1 MKLDFEKMGGLI
13 PAVVQDADTQAVL
26 MVGFMNPAAWEKT
39 VETGC
44 VTFYSRTRDKLWTKG
59 ETSGHVLK
67 VQEVLTDCD
76 LDTVVVRATPVGPG
90 VCHEYPRPER
100 YFPRGSAPAS
110 ACRVSCRH
118 TNAGSPLSTK
128 WALQAAVML
137 ALRSSSPGVR
147 EPVCRGGP
155 PVLVPPGRSG
165 RAGPSPGKP
174 RVGSHLCFLCLARA

>member
-90 VCHEYPRPER
+90 VCHEGYSTCFSRRLGSSGDWER
-100 YFPRGSAPAS
+100 FLEPCFDAQQVYG
-110 ACRVSCRH
+110 
-118 TNAGSPLSTK
+118 GTK
-128 WALQAAVML
+128 
-137 ALRSSSPGVR
+137 
-147 EPVCRGGP
+147 
-155 PVLVPPGRSG
+155 
-165 RAGPSPGKP
+165 
-174 RVGSHLCFLCLARA
+174 